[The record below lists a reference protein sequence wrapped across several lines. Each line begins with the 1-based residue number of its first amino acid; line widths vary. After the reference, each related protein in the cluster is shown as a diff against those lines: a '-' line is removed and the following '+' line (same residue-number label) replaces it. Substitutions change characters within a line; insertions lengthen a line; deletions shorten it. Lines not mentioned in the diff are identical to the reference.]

1 VETKSGGNGA
11 ICAQAV
17 INARPDGLT
26 TQMTFSGFHVMTP
39 HLAKLPYEPLKD
51 LQPVANVMSAPQVLV
66 VRANLPFK
74 TIAELVAYAKAN
86 PGKLNYS
93 SAGNGSV
100 QHIAAELFK
109 TLTGAFITHIP
120 YRGTGPMVQDL
131 LASQV
136 DLTLTT
142 APPLVGHITAGRLRP
157 LLVTSNARLAAL
169 PNVPTAAEAGI
180 KDFEVSSWFG
190 LHTHAQAPKAMVER
204 VAAEVQKIV
213 QQPDIVKRFADQGG
227 QITFMNPTDFG
238 RYQTVEYERWGKVIK
253 SRGIK
258 AE

>member
-1 VETKSGGNGA
+1 
-11 ICAQAV
+11 
-17 INARPDGLT
+17 
-26 TQMTFSGFHVMTP
+26 
-39 HLAKLPYEPLKD
+39 
-51 LQPVANVMSAPQVLV
+51 
-66 VRANLPFK
+66 LPFK

-227 QITFMNPTDFG
+227 QITFMNPADFG